1 MNDSTSDV
9 LNLTRVM
16 GFYMLVGL
24 AFIAAAIAVGFFF
37 GAGWGFA
44 TLAVELFA
52 AALYLWR
59 VLSRAIESLKK

>member
-1 MNDSTSDV
+1 MSNSTSDV

-16 GFYMLVGL
+16 GFSMLIAL

-44 TLAVELFA
+44 LLAVELFA
-52 AALYLWR
+52 VALYLWR
-59 VLSRAIESLKK
+59 VLSRAIEDLKK